1 MEEKGEEVVNFGKSI
16 IVPSVQELVKDSI
29 ANIPSI
35 RYVRDHQDRLT
46 DHSSLSS
53 IPVIDLK
60 KLLHDESMESEL
72 ANLLL
77 LAEEK
82 FKLIKQSE
90 SYQKV
95 V

>member
-29 ANIPSI
+29 ANIPS
-35 RYVRDHQDRLT
+35 RYVRDHLDRLI

-53 IPVIDLK
+53 IPVIDLE
-60 KLLHDESMESEL
+60 KLLHVESMEFEL
-72 ANLLL
+72 AIFILLT
-77 LAEEK
+77 EEK

-90 SYQKV
+90 SDKKV